1 MAMLYYVY
9 TAAVVSTYLTFK
21 TERWFVVTGSIIVH
35 VTSMCV
41 SLYTTVTQNSR
52 LLFLL
57 QRELLSSS

>member
-9 TAAVVSTYLTFK
+9 TAAVVSTDLTFK

-41 SLYTTVTQNSR
+41 SLCTTVTQNSR

-57 QRELLSSS
+57 QRELSSS